1 MNERIKTFD
10 ILNFERLIETI
21 SKLIEVKTEIYE
33 LKVKE
38 QMVQIISSMAT
49 LILILSFGLIMLFFF
64 SLAMGFYLN
73 SLLETSFVGF
83 VLVGAFYL
91 LIGLILIIF
100 QDRIITNHLFQALFS
115 KTLTSNIHEQDDEEQ
130 K

>member
-1 MNERIKTFD
+1 MNERFKTFD

-73 SLLETSFVGF
+73 SLLETSFIGF

-100 QDRIITNHLFQALFS
+100 QGRIITNPLFQALFS
-115 KTLTSNIHEQDDEEQ
+115 KTLTSTIHEQDEEE
-130 K
+130 